1 MLAPDLIS
9 GIISSHARRRSGLHL
24 GVKNSP
30 TVLVA
35 SDDAFELATLSA
47 ALRLHAINV
56 VAEAHTEEIA
66 QNLYKYLSPD
76 VVLIDLQFAGE
87 EALDLVNKFRKVN
100 PVLGIVLMTAC
111 PDLRLL
117 GLVEKQIPLG
127 SQVILKK
134 SVSDLSVVSH
144 AINNSLVAIV
154 EKKKMSWIDSHG
166 SLHENAFH
174 SILSDFTDIQIET
187 YRLLA
192 RGLSNSEIAK
202 VRFVSEKSVEQIVAR
217 ISQHLRVVPDRSQ
230 NLRVVLTG
238 EYFKWIGSPRH

>member
-1 MLAPDLIS
+1 
-9 GIISSHARRRSGLHL
+9 
-24 GVKNSP
+24 VKKSP

-56 VAEAHTEEIA
+56 VAEAQTEEIA
-66 QNLYKYLSPD
+66 QNLYKFLSPE
-76 VVLIDLQFAGE
+76 VVIIDLQFASQ
-87 EALDLVNKFRKVN
+87 EALSLVNKFRKVN
-100 PVLGIVLMTAC
+100 PGLGIILMTAC

-117 GLVEKQIPLG
+117 GLLEKQIPIG

-134 SVSDLSVVSH
+134 SVADLSVVSQ
-144 AINNSLVAIV
+144 AISNSLFAVA
-154 EKKKMSWIDSHG
+154 EKRKASWIDSHG
-166 SLHENAFH
+166 SLHENAFR
-174 SILSDFTDIQIET
+174 SALSDFTDIQIET
-187 YRLLA
+187 FRLLA
-192 RGLSNSEIAK
+192 NGLSNSEIAK

-217 ISQHLRVVPDRSQ
+217 IAQHLLVVPDRAQ

>member
-1 MLAPDLIS
+1 M
-9 GIISSHARRRSGLHL
+9 
-24 GVKNSP
+24 KKSP

-56 VAEAHTEEIA
+56 VAEAQTEEIA
-66 QNLYKYLSPD
+66 QNLYKFLSPE
-76 VVLIDLQFAGE
+76 VVIIDLQFASQ
-87 EALDLVNKFRKVN
+87 EALSLVNKFRKVN
-100 PVLGIVLMTAC
+100 PGLGIVLMTAC

-117 GLVEKQIPLG
+117 GLLEKQIPIG

-134 SVSDLSVVSH
+134 SVADLSVVSQ
-144 AINNSLVAIV
+144 AISNSLFAVA
-154 EKKKMSWIDSHG
+154 EKRKASWIDSHG
-166 SLHENAFH
+166 SLHENAFR
-174 SILSDFTDIQIET
+174 SALSDFTDIQIET
-187 YRLLA
+187 FRLLA
-192 RGLSNSEIAK
+192 NGLSNSEIAK

-217 ISQHLRVVPDRSQ
+217 IAQHLLVVPDRAQ

>member
-1 MLAPDLIS
+1 
-9 GIISSHARRRSGLHL
+9 
-24 GVKNSP
+24 VTKSP

-47 ALRLHAINV
+47 ALRMQSINV

-66 QNLYKYLSPD
+66 QNLYKFLSPE

-100 PVLGIVLMTAC
+100 SLLGIVLMTAC

-117 GLVEKQIPLG
+117 GLLEKQIPTG

-134 SVSDLSVVSH
+134 SVADLSVVSH
-144 AINNSLVAIV
+144 AITNSVDAVA
-154 EKKKMSWIDSHG
+154 EKRKMSWIDSHG
-166 SLHENAFH
+166 SLHENAFK
-174 SILSDFTDIQIET
+174 SVLTDFTDIQIET
-187 YRLLA
+187 FRLLA
-192 RGLSNSEIAK
+192 KGLSNSEIAK

-217 ISQHLRVVPDRSQ
+217 IAQHLRITPDRAQ

>member
-1 MLAPDLIS
+1 
-9 GIISSHARRRSGLHL
+9 
-24 GVKNSP
+24 VKKSP

-56 VAEAHTEEIA
+56 VAEAQTEEIA
-66 QNLYKYLSPD
+66 QNLYKFLSPE
-76 VVLIDLQFAGE
+76 VVIIDLQFASQ
-87 EALDLVNKFRKVN
+87 EALSLVNKFRKVN
-100 PVLGIVLMTAC
+100 PGLGIVLMTAC

-117 GLVEKQIPLG
+117 GLLEKQIPIG

-134 SVSDLSVVSH
+134 SVADLSVVSQ
-144 AINNSLVAIV
+144 AISNSLFAVA
-154 EKKKMSWIDSHG
+154 EKRKASWIDSHG
-166 SLHENAFH
+166 SLHENAFR
-174 SILSDFTDIQIET
+174 SALSDFTDIQIET
-187 YRLLA
+187 FRLLA
-192 RGLSNSEIAK
+192 NGLSNSEIAK

-217 ISQHLRVVPDRSQ
+217 IAQHLLVVPDRAQ